1 MFMVGDDLLVDKRTY
16 PLWGVF
22 DVLPAIAGE
31 LLVACPDFLLQRER
45 VSQANTSS
53 RGFSKTQPCAPYAGA
68 TLFGLC

>member
-31 LLVACPDFLLQRER
+31 LLVACPGILLQRER
-45 VSQANTSS
+45 ARHAYTLSL
-53 RGFSKTQPCAPYAGA
+53 GFSVTQQCAPDAGA
-68 TLFGLC
+68 TLLGLC